1 MQHDQSSPW
10 WNGNSCPD
18 AHDRSVMNYAQEV
31 GCELS
36 AVDILTG
43 DRRWGQTSCRFYIA
57 LGLQPDKKSDKQDW
71 TSIQEQ
77 CQRFASRPLLQ
88 SFDFLLRLWT
98 QMTQIRFWARSQ
110 RAPAVTEHA
119 CNLPSAWGH
128 CWGKTWCQM
137 SWLLPTQ
144 WTASKSSKTS
154 ESWLDWSA
162 ILASVDWCTC
172 TKPKCKNGIC
182 CQLAS
187 KNPFTQTHVDFCNE
201 TDLLQA
207 GRWVVESCL

>member
-18 AHDRSVMNYAQEV
+18 AHERSVMNYAQEV

-36 AVDILTG
+36 AVDILIG
-43 DRRWGQTSCRFYIA
+43 DRRWGQTSCLFYIV
-57 LGLQPDKKSDKQDW
+57 LGLQPNKKSDKQDW

-77 CQRFASRPLLQ
+77 RQRFASRPLLQ

-98 QMTQIRFWARSQ
+98 RKTQIRFWVHSQ
-110 RAPAVTEHA
+110 QAPAVTEHA

-144 WTASKSSKTS
+144 WTASKSSKNLRILARLICYACFPATNS
-154 ESWLDWSA
+154 LDWCAPNLSA
-162 ILASVDWCTC
+162 KTAHAVS
-172 TKPKCKNGIC
+172 
-182 CQLAS
+182 
-187 KNPFTQTHVDFCNE
+187 
-201 TDLLQA
+201 LL
-207 GRWVVESCL
+207 RRIPSLKLM